1 MKPYNTL
8 VLSGGAVRGFALLG
22 SLQYAM
28 DQGALAHVTKFI
40 GTSIGAIIAYLLCI
54 GYSPT
59 EIMVLMCQAQWLS
72 KLAHIDLYN
81 IIQGSGALSYSVL
94 NEILEKLTVQK
105 IGKFITL
112 QQLKETYGKTLLCC
126 TFNYTENKE
135 VMLSPKTHPDLPCL
149 TALRMSANLP
159 LLFEPFL
166 YDGSVYLD
174 GGLSS
179 NFPIHYADDTDD
191 IVLGLS
197 LAPTAPTET
206 TETTD
211 NVLPKPLELLW
222 KTLAIPM
229 SLLQTLRTEACR
241 ETCDIVEVVLDGYFC
256 LQFDVSKSDKFD
268 MFSIG
273 YNTTK
278 EFFERRGKNA
288 DSVHHDHCTDT
299 TKTEN
304 L

>member
-28 DQGALAHVTKFI
+28 DQGALTHVTKFI

-59 EIMVLMCQAQWLS
+59 EIMVLMCQAQWFA

-81 IIQGSGALSYSVL
+81 IVQGSGALSYSVL
-94 NEILEKLTVQK
+94 NEVLEKLTVQK

-112 QQLKETYGKTLLCC
+112 QQLEDSYDKTLMCC

-135 VMLSPKTHPDLPCL
+135 IMLSPKTHPDLPCL

-179 NFPIHYADDTDD
+179 NFPIHYADDPED

-206 TETTD
+206 TD
-211 NVLPKPLELLW
+211 KLPHPLELLW

-229 SLLQTLRTEACR
+229 SLLQTLRTETCR
-241 ETCDIVEVVLDGYFC
+241 EKCDIVEVVLDGYFC

-278 EFFERRGKNA
+278 EFFESRGKNA
-288 DSVHHDHCTDT
+288 DSVHHDDNSTDT

>member
-1 MKPYNTL
+1 MKRYNTL

-81 IIQGSGALSYSVL
+81 IVQGSGALSYSVL
-94 NEILEKLTVQK
+94 NEVLEKLTVQK

-179 NFPIHYADDTDD
+179 NFPIHHAMDPED

-197 LAPTAPTET
+197 LAPTAPTEH
-206 TETTD
+206 TD
-211 NVLPKPLELLW
+211 KLPLPLELLW

-229 SLLQTLRTEACR
+229 SLLQTLRTDACR
-241 ETCDIVEVVLDGYFC
+241 EQCDIVEVVLDGYFC

-278 EFFERRGKNA
+278 EFFE
-288 DSVHHDHCTDT
+288 DHGDTANGDKGAVATTD
-299 TKTEN
+299 K
-304 L
+304 